1 VSAGS
6 GGNSGSGGSAAS
18 TAAST
23 AGATG
28 AGGLTGRAARVL
40 VVDDEPLARSH
51 LRALLEARGDVEVV
65 GECGDGHAAVA
76 QIRREEPELV
86 LLDIQMPELDGLGVV
101 REVGPARMPLVIFVT
116 AYDEYA
122 LAAFEAHA
130 IDYLMKPVNRD
141 RFTQAIDR
149 AVALIGAGL
158 VGGRAAALERLVERL
173 HAERWGRERLAI
185 REGGRVI
192 FLRVDDIDWVEAADD
207 HVRFHAGK
215 ATFVQRDTLARI
227 EQRLPP
233 SKFLRIHRSTLVNV
247 ERVREFQPWFQ
258 GDWVAIL
265 TDGTRLT
272 SGRSYRARVRAFLEG
287 IL

>member
-1 VSAGS
+1 VSSATSPTPAG
-6 GGNSGSGGSAAS
+6 
-18 TAAST
+18 TAPLA
-23 AGATG
+23 
-28 AGGLTGRAARVL
+28 GRAIRVL

-65 GECGDGHAAVA
+65 GECGDGRAAVA
-76 QIRREEPELV
+76 QIRRDEPELV

-101 REVGPARMPLVIFVT
+101 REVGPARMPLVVFVT

-130 IDYLMKPVNRD
+130 IDYLMKPVNRE

-149 AVALIGAGL
+149 AIGLVGAG
-158 VGGRAAALERLVERL
+158 VAGGRAAALERLVERL
-173 HAERWGRERLAI
+173 HAERWGRERLAV

-207 HVRFHAGK
+207 HVRFHVGK
-215 ATFVQRDTLARI
+215 STFAQRDTLARV
-227 EQRLPP
+227 EQRLPA

-265 TDGTRLT
+265 VDGTRLT
-272 SGRSYRARVRAFLEG
+272 SGRSYRARVRAFLDG
-287 IL
+287 VL